1 MKVIKQ
7 VVYKD
12 VDGKQKRYTNYILEL
27 EINEKNYKVPIQPS
41 TFGKAWTD
49 PQVRAYFTLLDLV
62 AELNIDKKDKE

>member
-12 VDGKQKRYTNYILEL
+12 VAGQQKRYTNYILEL
-27 EINEKNYKVPIQPS
+27 EINGKNYKVPFQPS
-41 TFGKAWTD
+41 TFGKSWTD

-62 AELNIDKKDKE
+62 AELDINKKDKE

>member
-1 MKVIKQ
+1 MKIIKQ

-12 VDGKQKRYTNYILEL
+12 VAGQQKRYTNYILHL
-27 EINEKNYKVPIQPS
+27 EINGKTYKVPFHPS

-62 AELNIDKKDKE
+62 SELDIQNKDKE